1 MHQVLELTRPI
12 EMVTIGD
19 EDNAEEPE
27 VITLDDNADA
37 EFQEPEVITLDD

>member
-1 MHQVLELTRPI
+1 MHQVMELTRPI
-12 EMVTIGD
+12 EVVTIED